1 MTATRG
7 EPWSRLAIL
16 LLLVLG
22 TLASA
27 RGLAVTLENRVP
39 LGVLFGARTWLAVL
53 GLAVSVTAGLAAAI
67 MEVRGMRRAAVRAH
81 PFAPLRRSFVVL
93 VGAWLVC
100 LVYVQPFQRLWF
112 DILLGLACG
121 VWAVTVVAEQF
132 IDPLPPRIGRALD
145 LGLFALCLSV
155 VLTEVSL
162 RGLAAVRPSPF
173 FARIADAP
181 RQFLERFR
189 SKPGELFFGLPCNAQ
204 GYYDTEF
211 LRRAEGDR
219 LVVAIGDSF
228 NIGSVPHAWH
238 FTTVCERLLDVP
250 VFNMGAAGVA
260 PPEYEVMLVED
271 ALPLDPDIVV
281 VGVFVGNDL
290 SYAVVG
296 SGLPDTALRSW
307 MQRDEVLLFVL
318 PRRLARVAEERDRRA
333 AGPAGVVP
341 GRGDAPRGASVEEL
355 RTSLPWLDDPSLE
368 AGSLSD
374 ETFLRLEADR
384 ALATCR
390 GVPSAFADVCES
402 LTAMRAASGSAELC
416 VMLIPD
422 EFQVEDEL
430 WAAVVARVGTTLDRD
445 LPQRRLSSWLAQE
458 GFATLDLLPV
468 LRAVPPMDD
477 GRRHLYHLRDTHF
490 NARGNRVVGEALAEF
505 LRSRLGE

>member
-1 MTATRG
+1 MTEAR
-7 EPWSRLAIL
+7 ERWSRHAVLI
-16 LLLVLG
+16 LLVLG
-22 TLASA
+22 ALVSA
-27 RGLAVTLENRVP
+27 RGLIVTLENRVP
-39 LGVLFGARTWLAVL
+39 LGILFGGRTPLIVL
-53 GLAVSVTAGLAAAI
+53 GLAVSVAAGVAAALL
-67 MEVRGMRRAAVRAH
+67 EVRAMKRGAVRAR
-81 PFAPLRRSFVVL
+81 PLAPLRRFVVVL

-100 LVYVQPFQRLWF
+100 LAYVQPFQRLWF
-112 DILLGLACG
+112 DMLLGLACG
-121 VWAVTVVAEQF
+121 AWAITLVAEEY
-132 IDPLPPRIGRALD
+132 IDPLPPRVGRALD
-145 LGLFALCLSV
+145 LGTFTLCLSV
-155 VLTEVSL
+155 VLTEVAL
-162 RGLAAVRPSPF
+162 RGLAAVRPSPL
-173 FARIADAP
+173 FARVGDAP

-189 SKPGELFFGLPCNAQ
+189 SKPGQVFFGFSCNAQ

-219 LVVAIGDSF
+219 LVVVIGDSF
-228 NIGSVPHAWH
+228 NVGAVPHAWH
-238 FTTVCERLLDVP
+238 FTTVCERALDVP

-260 PPEYEVMLVED
+260 PPEYEIMLVED
-271 ALPLDPDIVV
+271 ALPLDPDVVV

-296 SGLPDTALRSW
+296 SGLPDAALRSW

-318 PRRLARVAEERDRRA
+318 PRRLARVAEERDRRLG
-333 AGPAGVVP
+333 GPAGAVP
-341 GRGDAPRGASVEEL
+341 GQGDTARGASGDEL
-355 RTSLPWLDDPSLE
+355 RASFPWLDDPSLE
-368 AGSLSD
+368 VGSLSD
-374 ETFLRLEADR
+374 ETFLRLEAGR
-384 ALATCR
+384 ARAICR
-390 GVPSAFADVCES
+390 GIPSALADVCES
-402 LTAMRAASGSAELC
+402 LTAMRDASGSAELC

-430 WAAVVARVGTTLDRD
+430 WDAVVARLGTTLDRD
-445 LPQRRLSSWLAQE
+445 LPQRLLSSWLAEE